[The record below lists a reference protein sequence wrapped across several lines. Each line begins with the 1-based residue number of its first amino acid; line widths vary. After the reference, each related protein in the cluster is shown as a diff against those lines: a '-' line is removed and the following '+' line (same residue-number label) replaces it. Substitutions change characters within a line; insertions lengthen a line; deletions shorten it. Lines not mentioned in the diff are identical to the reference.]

1 MKVISFVFYKETL
14 NENQNNIQMVEDL
27 KLTKE
32 EKGDIDMKNIMGMFD
47 ELIRPKKLLE
57 LSVNKFKTE

>member
-1 MKVISFVFYKETL
+1 
-14 NENQNNIQMVEDL
+14 VEDQ

-57 LSVNKFKTE
+57 LSINKLKTE